1 VTKEYTE
8 FAEWYL
14 KTFSGLNKFLNTYFK
29 RNKCTYLYLYIV
41 QCISSCA
48 GALVAGVVETLF
60 TILDQYQ
67 RKVHVSQ
74 RVLQLSLRYL
84 DLR

>member
-1 VTKEYTE
+1 MYT
-8 FAEWYL
+8 
-14 KTFSGLNKFLNTYFK
+14 
-29 RNKCTYLYLYIV
+29 CTYALFSAYQV
-41 QCISSCA
+41 VA
-48 GALVAGVVETLF
+48 DVLVAGVVETLF